1 MKVCSTSLPHSKHVC
16 YRLRKNLS
24 VVKATCSTPP
34 VQTKKNFHSSLQNL
48 PATLWK
54 TFVDEPWGLM
64 ALLTMHTA
72 AIFAPNEAEPC
83 VKNKAPPNNNS
94 PLASLLLDW
103 DLLTGRPLV
112 LACVT
117 ICSTTSGT
125 SSLVG
130 NVSFIAKGTYTGQQI
145 PSNYNHKTVSWYI
158 EFTSSKNPDWKNQ
171 LLDKDSIRPNEANK
185 KKPQCSIVA
194 FP

>member
-1 MKVCSTSLPHSKHVC
+1 
-16 YRLRKNLS
+16 
-24 VVKATCSTPP
+24 
-34 VQTKKNFHSSLQNL
+34 
-48 PATLWK
+48 
-54 TFVDEPWGLM
+54 M

-94 PLASLLLDW
+94 PLASLLLEW

-145 PSNYNHKTVSWYI
+145 PSNYNHKTVSWHI
-158 EFTSSKNPDWKNQ
+158 EFTSSENPDWKINFLTKTQ
-171 LLDKDSIRPNEANK
+171 
-185 KKPQCSIVA
+185 
-194 FP
+194 